1 MMRLFF
7 GKKPGRIFFPAL
19 LAGLL
24 LLPCCS
30 GEPVRD
36 TSMEKPDRLYHQLAT
51 FYEQVRETPLSS
63 ALKADLEKIVEAR
76 LDCYLDEQGYD
87 GRLQEC
93 RNNYLTATIAMARQK
108 VPAAPLLGNFILC
121 IQDCPIS
128 HAICAG
134 EHSYNNGVDC
144 VAIESRCLEHCL
156 DLYWRGGVT
165 ETRAGRTRA
174 VGMPDKVGGRVNK

>member
-1 MMRLFF
+1 MHLFF
-7 GKKPGRIFFPAL
+7 GKKSRRRSLPAL

-24 LLPCCS
+24 LLAGCG

-36 TSMEKPDRLYHQLAT
+36 TSMEKPDRLYHQLT
-51 FYEQVRETPLSS
+51 NFYEQVRETPLSS
-63 ALKADLEKIVEAR
+63 SLKADLKRIVESR
-76 LDCYLDEQGYD
+76 LACYLDEQGYD

-93 RNNYLTATIAMARQK
+93 RDNYLTDTIAMARQK
-108 VPAAPLLGNFILC
+108 VPAAPMLGNFILC
-121 IQDCPIS
+121 IRDCPIS

-144 VAIESRCLEHCL
+144 TAIESQCIERCL

-165 ETRAGRTRA
+165 ETRAGKTRA
-174 VGMPDKVGGRVNK
+174 VGMPDQVGGKANK